1 MLNTK
6 LEPWSMFS
14 SSSSCIAWNVRCEV
28 RANGTSVSK
37 SESSWLFPPWSYCR
51 PGYIFPSPSAA
62 PGWSGAL
69 PGDWRCCR
77 DTVPRHTGPLHC
89 HLWGKGR
96 QTSGDFNNDAKRI
109 HEPYKGMDLKKQH
122 LIPECHSS
130 FSWLLLLWSSSAGLP
145 LEQSSSSASSSSPSS
160 SSSSS
165 SSASSSSSTT
175 MLLLSW
181 SISVARLLKS
191 SWPSGGFP
199 LKSPAL
205 TSGVHPISSP
215 SSCSRR
221 SMEAWMFRRS
231 SYSDTLGKRE
241 YGYRTLCTRVG
252 GKSRDYKTISHS
264 ALWLQGMFILLFVLW
279 LFFIFRCLI
288 QVLNLQVVV
297 LGGIGVCHC
306 RALLRTEEP
315 AKVWQGAR
323 PEHLRVRSKQR
334 M

>member
-1 MLNTK
+1 MWRVKWEWTAAASASQRAPDCSHLDLVVGLDTFFQAHLLLQVEAELFQATEDAVMIRCLGTLVLPTAICGAREDRRLVTLILMQK
-6 LEPWSMFS
+6 ESMND
-14 SSSSCIAWNVRCEV
+14 IKKWNWK
-28 RANGTSVSK
+28 N
-37 SESSWLFPPWSYCR
+37 
-51 PGYIFPSPSAA
+51 
-62 PGWSGAL
+62 
-69 PGDWRCCR
+69 
-77 DTVPRHTGPLHC
+77 
-89 HLWGKGR
+89 
-96 QTSGDFNNDAKRI
+96 KRFF
-109 HEPYKGMDLKKQH
+109 HKCARH

-165 SSASSSSSTT
+165 ASSSSSMA

-205 TSGVHPISSP
+205 TSGVLPISSP

-241 YGYRTLCTRVG
+241 YGYRTLCPRVG
-252 GKSRDYKTISHS
+252 GKRRYYKTISHS
-264 ALWLQGMFILLFVLW
+264 ALWLQGMFILLFILW
-279 LFFIFRCLI
+279 LIFIFRCLI

-297 LGGIGVCHC
+297 LGGIGVRHC
-306 RALLRTEEP
+306 RALLYTEEP
-315 AKVWQGAR
+315 AKVWQRAR

-334 M
+334 I

>member
-1 MLNTK
+1 MLGVKSERTAAASAGRRATDCSHLDFIVGLDTFFQAHLLLQVEAELFQATEDAVVIRCLGTLILPTAICGAREDRRLVTLILMQKETTDNTK
-6 LEPWSMFS
+6 ERNWK
-14 SSSSCIAWNVRCEV
+14 N
-28 RANGTSVSK
+28 N
-37 SESSWLFPPWSYCR
+37 LFFHKCAR
-51 PGYIFPSPSAA
+51 
-62 PGWSGAL
+62 
-69 PGDWRCCR
+69 
-77 DTVPRHTGPLHC
+77 
-89 HLWGKGR
+89 
-96 QTSGDFNNDAKRI
+96 
-109 HEPYKGMDLKKQH
+109 H

-145 LEQSSSSASSSSPSS
+145 FEQSSSSASSSSPSS

-165 SSASSSSSTT
+165 ASSSSSTA

-205 TSGVHPISSP
+205 TSGVLPISSP

-241 YGYRTLCTRVG
+241 FCYWTLCTRVG
-252 GKSRDYKTISHS
+252 GKRRDYKTISHS
-264 ALWLQGMFILLFVLW
+264 ALWLQAMFILLFVLW
-279 LFFIFRCLI
+279 LFFIFCCLI

-297 LGGIGVCHC
+297 LGGIGVRHC
-306 RALLRTEEP
+306 GALLRTEEP

-323 PEHLRVRSKQR
+323 PEHLRVRSGQR
-334 M
+334 I